1 MIRAF
6 YEKKIKMKDNSRTPR
21 KLNAFTSTPFNIKG
35 LAVKKQ
41 LVEFLLSVYYFDNT
55 GMAEQ

>member
-6 YEKKIKMKDNSRTPR
+6 YEKKLRIIPGLRGKI
-21 KLNAFTSTPFNIKG
+21 NAFTSTPFDIKG

-41 LVEFLLSVYYFDNT
+41 LVEFLLSVHYFDNT
-55 GMAEQ
+55 GKAEQ

>member
-1 MIRAF
+1 M
-6 YEKKIKMKDNSRTPR
+6 KK
-21 KLNAFTSTPFNIKG
+21 KLKWRIIPGLRGKINAFTSTPFNIKG